1 MPAVLQWH
9 DIPINNNIATADHMT
24 WELYVAAALLL
35 HTGVAAYAMRS
46 KARSVIGWRLPFL
59 QALAGQAV
67 ITAAGAAAA
76 GLFILAASDIGL
88 TESGELYLL
97 ALVVLVLAWAVGLDW
112 LTARLAQRS
121 KGSFISP
128 ASMRRVATY
137 TLGNLLAGY
146 AAVGALGFMA
156 GQLYFKQESA
166 GSAQASATDA
176 AKPAA
181 PVPTPAARAGTEAPR
196 TPLASTDAAATAGA
210 KVKAEAAPV
219 ASAAGAAGT
228 ATAAAPTANP
238 MATPMAAA
246 ATANERA
253 VLEAIDAW
261 AAAWSRRDVPAYLA
275 AYAHDFKPADGLSR
289 GQWEGLRRQRIMG
302 AASIAVKVQAPVASF
317 TDANNVTVKFRQDYQ
332 SNLTANIDAKI
343 LKLHRE
349 DNRWRI
355 VSEQSGQ

>member
-1 MPAVLQWH
+1 
-9 DIPINNNIATADHMT
+9 
-24 WELYVAAALLL
+24 
-35 HTGVAAYAMRS
+35 
-46 KARSVIGWRLPFL
+46 
-59 QALAGQAV
+59 
-67 ITAAGAAAA
+67 
-76 GLFILAASDIGL
+76 
-88 TESGELYLL
+88 
-97 ALVVLVLAWAVGLDW
+97 
-112 LTARLAQRS
+112 
-121 KGSFISP
+121 
-128 ASMRRVATY
+128 MRRVATY

-181 PVPTPAARAGTEAPR
+181 PVPPPAARAGTEAPR
-196 TPLASTDAAATAGA
+196 TPLASTDAAATAGG

-275 AYAHDFKPADGLSR
+275 AYARDFKPADGLSR